1 MLQIPDLDAE
11 SKGISWIQ
19 SNPFDMKCT
28 PAIMKQTAAAL
39 PTPPSDLEY
48 SLVKG
53 GHNCNRVTTV
63 AECENAAKL
72 LGLGDLEAQ
81 ELPLDHKQALRR
93 PPYCYYK
100 IGDHEGLKFNP
111 TEGSTTECSTLR
123 PCICHTDGECCQV
136 KDFFAPDFIFLPA
149 AKPAGQWMMFGF
161 FLSFF
166 FREDLLQG
174 RFLKYVE
181 Q

>member
-1 MLQIPDLDAE
+1 MLQFPDLDAE

-19 SNPFDMKCT
+19 SNPFDMQCT
-28 PAIMKQTAAAL
+28 PVMTEQTTDTP
-39 PTPPSDLEY
+39 PTPPPDLKY
-48 SLVKG
+48 SLVKDDR
-53 GHNCNRVTTV
+53 NCNRVTTV

-111 TEGSTTECSTLR
+111 TEGSTTEMTACSEER
-123 PCICHTDGECCQV
+123 PCICHTDGECRQL
-136 KDFFAPDFIFLPA
+136 KESSALDLIIFTTNSMP
-149 AKPAGQWMMFGF
+149 Q
-161 FLSFF
+161 
-166 FREDLLQG
+166 
-174 RFLKYVE
+174 
-181 Q
+181 